1 MCDFEMDLQTAPL
14 ADIEVPVGGGQPLTL
29 EDLEQWHAGIA
40 PETLGAEGLLLD
52 DLEHAVQQHTEPV
65 SAPAEP
71 KTVKVLR
78 RDGASETELSET
90 EQLKQAL
97 KFTQGN
103 HRYALDKRDDLRRL
117 SKQSE
122 LLFQRIPQY
131 VERLSQVMHA
141 HEQCQL
147 LYDRLSELS
156 EKRGAANLIIQTA
169 RQIEVLE
176 KNLKEKRFRR
186 EELKKMQE
194 DLQLHQ
200 ELTAR
205 YQQLFELT
213 AQIELLKFD

>member
-14 ADIEVPVGGGQPLTL
+14 ADVDLPVGGSQPLTL

-52 DLEHAVQQHTEPV
+52 DLEHAVQQTTAPV
-65 SAPAEP
+65 SPPAEP
-71 KTVKVLR
+71 KAVKVLR
-78 RDGASETELSET
+78 VEDADDNIEDPLAELNRVL
-90 EQLKQAL
+90 QFA
-97 KFTQGN
+97 QGS

-117 SKQSE
+117 AKQSE

-131 VERLSQVMHA
+131 LERLSQVMHA

-186 EELKKMQE
+186 EELKKIQQ
-194 DLQLHQ
+194 DLQFHQ

-205 YQQLFELT
+205 YQQLFALSAE
-213 AQIELLKFD
+213 IELLKFD